1 MITFAIILGILFL
14 ILCLRLSLVVRYDA
28 AGFLVQARI
37 GPVRAIVYPLKER
50 SEAQKEKD
58 KAKKAEKKRKKQER
72 LEREKDEPRETGGS
86 VEKLKAGLS
95 IVGPILRQVRRRLII
110 RELCLHYTAAMPDA
124 AMTALAYGGAH
135 AAVSALLPMI
145 RHNFTV
151 KKQDIQIHADFE
163 RTENLVVLRVQ
174 VSISVWGAL
183 CLGLFALWKVIQ
195 SGLLTKSKV
204 KVS

>member
-1 MITFAIILGILFL
+1 
-14 ILCLRLSLVVRYDA
+14 VRYDA

-37 GPVRAIVYPLKER
+37 GPARVTVYPTREK

-58 KAKKAEKKRKKQER
+58 KAKKAERKRKKQEQK
-72 LEREKDEPRETGGS
+72 EKEKDKPVEKGGS

-95 IVGPILRQVRRRLII
+95 IVGPILRQVRRRLVI
-110 RELCLHYTAAMPDA
+110 RELRLHYTAAMPDA

-135 AAVSALLPMI
+135 AAVGTLLPMI

-163 RTENLVVLRVQ
+163 RTENLVVLRAQ
-174 VSISVWGAL
+174 VSISIWGAL
-183 CLGLFALWKVIQ
+183 CLGLFAVWKVLQ
-195 SGLLTKSKV
+195 SGLLTKKKV
-204 KVS
+204 KAS